1 MQPADCDSPL
11 APSASHL
18 QRIRVRAYRLWESEG
33 RPVGQSEAYWERA
46 RELDAIEH
54 VAPLAIENPVTK
66 HPPQT
71 SDGVLIEDA
80 SLQEN
85 LGNSQ
90 RASRIRVTLCQL
102 RSHARSRGNFVM
114 VNDERYVNVLD
125 SCR

>member
-1 MQPADCDSPL
+1 MQPAESDSPL

-54 VAPLAIENPVTK
+54 DAPLAIENPVTK

-71 SDGVLIEDA
+71 SDGVLIEEA

-85 LGNSQ
+85 LGEFPTRFTDQ
-90 RASRIRVTLCQL
+90 GDTMPTPESREI
-102 RSHARSRGNFVM
+102 AREFRDG
-114 VNDERYVNVLD
+114 ER
-125 SCR
+125 